1 MRGEIVVVTGGAS
14 GIGHACCLV
23 LAKKAWKVVVSDVD
37 EIGAKR
43 VAIEVGGIASAMDVG
58 SDAAVQAEAQR
69 IEREI
74 GPVYGLVNSAGILA
88 VPKAPEEL
96 SMEDWD
102 RVIHIDQRGTYL
114 TSLAFG
120 KGMTVR
126 GKGSIVNIASIAGMR
141 SFPLHA
147 YAPAKAAVLSITECL
162 AAEWGRKGVRVN
174 AVSPGFT
181 RTPALQAK
189 FESGERSPAAMESM
203 SALGRLIEPTDIANA
218 VAFLLSNEAGAI
230 TGINLPVDAGWLVA
244 QGWKTYPGIRGDWP

>member
-1 MRGEIVVVTGGAS
+1 M
-14 GIGHACCLV
+14 
-23 LAKKAWKVVVSDVD
+23 
-37 EIGAKR
+37 
-43 VAIEVGGIASAMDVG
+43 
-58 SDAAVQAEAQR
+58 QAEAQR

-218 VAFLLSNEAGAI
+218 VAFLLSNEAEAI